1 MTGKFNWKINFYY
14 QPIPKGG
21 WFVLLTSEKLEPRQ
35 AMLKGHWGYPVERI
49 NNNFDVAKNQAYLD
63 DMRRG

>member
-1 MTGKFNWKINFYY
+1 MTGKFNWKINFSY

-35 AMLKGHWGYPVERI
+35 AMIQGHWGYPVERI
-49 NNNFDVAKNQAYLD
+49 DNNPAIAKNRAYLD